1 MNARWFLWF
10 SSTMRIS
17 NSLFFCTNIPMPAS
31 LHSFAPSLPIFK
43 KFFSC
48 LQDFCRHQWPVSSVF
63 LCALCGLLLL
73 LSLKVFFVLRISIF
87 FIPCA
92 NFLLFSIKPFL
103 RLLRSFAASAVSFAL
118 ALLRV
123 LRLWLCC
130 AVVLCT
136 CCQVRAQAALPQN
149 TSQQPTTTQL
159 TLKQAEQMAL
169 KNNPRI
175 SVSKLLA
182 LAEGQV
188 TREVR
193 SAELPLATGN
203 LTGVKPKNGSR
214 ITAGALNNPVLFERA
229 AGGATVGQ
237 LITDF
242 GRTRNLVASAGLRAK
257 AQSENAQATAADIV
271 LAVDQAFYAS
281 LQAQAL
287 LNVAEATVK
296 ARQTTADQVKAL
308 TDAKLKSQLDL
319 SFANV
324 NLAQAKLLQLDAQSN
339 KDASFANL
347 NALLGFEKQHTY
359 LLIDETNGPIP
370 QPQQSADD
378 VLAAAFSSRP
388 DLAALSDQFQA
399 EERFRRAE
407 HDLNRPSINA
417 LAAVGGAP
425 VRADQISPWYYGV
438 GVNISIPIF
447 NGFLFSS
454 RAREADYRTAAL
466 RDQVADLR
474 TRIARDVQIT
484 WLQSQSAYQRIAV
497 SEQLLQQANL
507 ALDLAQSRY
516 DLGLSSIVELSQAQL
531 QQTEAQINNVTAKYQ
546 YQAALAALA
555 YQAGNNTK

>member
-1 MNARWFLWF
+1 MNSRLQFLW
-10 SSTMRIS
+10 SPLIIRIS
-17 NSLFFCTNIPMPAS
+17 NLVSSYANRSMPISLCLFVPSA
-31 LHSFAPSLPIFK
+31 SFAIAFGSPLCSF
-43 KFFSC
+43 
-48 LQDFCRHQWPVSSVF
+48 VSSVVKRF
-63 LCALCGLLLL
+63 W
-73 LSLKVFFVLRISIF
+73 
-87 FIPCA
+87 
-92 NFLLFSIKPFL
+92 
-103 RLLRSFAASAVSFAL
+103 
-118 ALLRV
+118 
-123 LRLWLCC
+123 LWLGYG
-130 AVVLCT
+130 AVLCM
-136 CCQVRAQAALPQN
+136 CCKAAFPQQAPP
-149 TSQQPTTTQL
+149 QPTITQL
-159 TLKQAEQMAL
+159 TLKQAEQLAL

-175 SVSKLLA
+175 SVAKLVA
-182 LAEGQV
+182 LAESQV

-203 LTGVKPKNGSR
+203 LTAVNSKSGSR
-214 ITAGALNNPVLFERA
+214 ISAGALNNPVLFERA
-229 AGGATVGQ
+229 AGGATIGQ

-242 GRTRNLVASAGLRAK
+242 GRTRNLVASASFRAK
-257 AQSENAQATAADIV
+257 AQSENALATVADIV

-296 ARQTTADQVKAL
+296 TRQTTADQVKAL

-339 KDASFANL
+339 KDSSFANL
-347 NALLGFEKQHTY
+347 NALLGFGKQQTY
-359 LLIDETNGPIP
+359 LLIDETNGPVLP
-370 QPQQSADD
+370 PPQSADD
-378 VLAAAFSSRP
+378 VLSAAFSSRP
-388 DLAALSDQFQA
+388 DLAALSDQLQA

-407 HDLNRPSINA
+407 HDLNRPSISA

-454 RAREADYRTAAL
+454 RAREADYRSAAL
-466 RDQVADLR
+466 RDQVTDLR
-474 TRIARDVQIT
+474 NRIARDVQVT

-531 QQTEAQINNVTAKYQ
+531 QQTEAQINNVNAKYQ
-546 YQAALAALA
+546 YQAALATIS
-555 YQAGNNTK
+555 YQAGSNTR

>member
-1 MNARWFLWF
+1 MNARCRFLWF
-10 SSTMRIS
+10 PSTMRIS
-17 NSLFFCTNIPMPAS
+17 NSLFFGPN
-31 LHSFAPSLPIFK
+31 
-43 KFFSC
+43 
-48 LQDFCRHQWPVSSVF
+48 FCMPVSSVF
-63 LCALCGLLLL
+63 LCVPTCPLW
-73 LSLKVFFVLRISIF
+73 LKRFGFSPCLRASVVDF
-87 FIPCA
+87 DFG
-92 NFLLFSIKPFL
+92 FGFGFDFWLWL
-103 RLLRSFAASAVSFAL
+103 RRPLRSISW
-118 ALLRV
+118 
-123 LRLWLCC
+123 LWLCC

-136 CCQVRAQAALPQN
+136 CFQVRAQAALPQN
-149 TSQQPTTTQL
+149 TSQQPTVTQL

-229 AGGATVGQ
+229 AGGATIGQ

-296 ARQTTADQVKAL
+296 SRQTTADQVKAL

-324 NLAQAKLLQLDAQSN
+324 NLAQAKLLLLDAQSN
-339 KDASFANL
+339 KDADFANL
-347 NALLGFEKQHTY
+347 NALLGFEKQQTY

-399 EERFRRAE
+399 EEKFRRAE

-474 TRIARDVQIT
+474 NRIARDVQVT